1 TLVKAQ
7 GADVATVHGLLRHA
21 NVSITM
27 DRYVQAI
34 GTAKREA
41 QSRIVQSI
49 PFPNES
55 GNGNS
60 FPFVPIRSHAV
71 DYYGCNCLNRNEW
84 ALNSAVECHLHT
96 VEVVGSNPT
105 APTISYEHLAAL
117 APDSAP
123 DSKELPDRTSFSSTT
138 PWASSLSALNRG
150 CASIFRFVQRSI
162 ALTICGFSPLAISQ
176 LVRECLKV

>member
-1 TLVKAQ
+1 MAENKAGQ
-7 GADVATVHGLLRHA
+7 GLGNYPVH
-21 NVSITM
+21 
-27 DRYVQAI
+27 
-34 GTAKREA
+34 
-41 QSRIVQSI
+41 
-49 PFPNES
+49 F
-55 GNGNS
+55 
-60 FPFVPIRSHAV
+60 
-71 DYYGCNCLNRNEW
+71 
-84 ALNSAVECHLHT
+84 HT